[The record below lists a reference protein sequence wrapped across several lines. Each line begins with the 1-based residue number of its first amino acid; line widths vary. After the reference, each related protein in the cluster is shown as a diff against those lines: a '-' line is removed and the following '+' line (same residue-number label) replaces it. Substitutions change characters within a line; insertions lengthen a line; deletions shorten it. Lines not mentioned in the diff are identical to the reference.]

1 MTWLSGLMKQF
12 RLRAFSSTDDESTSL
27 EPPVVPALLPDIPD
41 GEPNLLPRSAW
52 LAPLEVEIPPWLNS
66 NPSAAYPEHLWVYW
80 GSDEIEHKTFTQ
92 PVGSADLII
101 WVPPQRLS
109 EGLHQ
114 LSYKAKTSN
123 AEEAN
128 SRILT
133 ITIDKTPPILV
144 NEGPL
149 IFPPAV
155 VSGGVTEQYLNDNND
170 QVLAEV
176 PDYLSPKP
184 GDVITWY
191 WSSSPTGSEIAGSR
205 TLVLADI
212 GQPIMLPFAGQLIR
226 DRGDGTRYGFYR
238 IEDRSGND
246 SPRSLAVQLQ
256 VSAQPVPR
264 VLPAPTISEASGNT
278 LNPLNAISGATV
290 VIPAAAVIKPGEKVF
305 VQWAAP
311 GSVGSHRAEV
321 SAGQRQYKVPG
332 DRVPQHFGKSIPVY
346 YEVEESGVVE
356 PHVSVTRNLAVS
368 RITSGWPTV
377 QCDKVSGSQL
387 DLSSFTGDA
396 NFTLERWSFMAA
408 GQYVNV
414 AVAGLEDSTDR
425 NLTIPVLTDYQV
437 PQAGAPIGAGRIAKT
452 ELMRFRRDL
461 LIAVQVEV
469 SFNEKQ
475 DYQTFPSLT
484 VRLVD

>member
-1 MTWLSGLMKQF
+1 
-12 RLRAFSSTDDESTSL
+12 
-27 EPPVVPALLPDIPD
+27 
-41 GEPNLLPRSAW
+41 
-52 LAPLEVEIPPWLNS
+52 
-66 NPSAAYPEHLWVYW
+66 
-80 GSDEIEHKTFTQ
+80 
-92 PVGSADLII
+92 VGC
-101 WVPPQRLS
+101 Q
-109 EGLHQ
+109 
-114 LSYKAKTSN
+114 
-123 AEEAN
+123 
-128 SRILT
+128 
-133 ITIDKTPPILV
+133 
-144 NEGPL
+144 
-149 IFPPAV
+149 
-155 VSGGVTEQYLNDNND
+155 
-170 QVLAEV
+170 
-176 PDYLSPKP
+176 
-184 GDVITWY
+184 
-191 WSSSPTGSEIAGSR
+191 
-205 TLVLADI
+205 
-212 GQPIMLPFAGQLIR
+212 
-226 DRGDGTRYGFYR
+226 
-238 IEDRSGND
+238 
-246 SPRSLAVQLQ
+246 
-256 VSAQPVPR
+256 
-264 VLPAPTISEASGNT
+264 
-278 LNPLNAISGATV
+278 
-290 VIPAAAVIKPGEKVF
+290 
-305 VQWAAP
+305 
-311 GSVGSHRAEV
+311 RAEV
-321 SAGQRQYKVPG
+321 QARGGQGQGAGDGVR
-332 DRVPQHFGKSIPVY
+332 RHCGKSMAVD